1 MPLVHS
7 TARNREARARGEAA
21 LLAAVEELVAGG
33 TPYSEL
39 GIGQIAKA
47 AGFSR
52 ATFYAYFTDK
62 RDLALRL
69 GARVQDALDEQ
80 IGPWLET
87 GDGDLRDVIA
97 AGLAVFTETRAA
109 TKTLVEA
116 ASYDPEIAAL
126 WRGMHARFEAG
137 ARTRIR
143 AALPDLPDAD
153 VAARAFALIWG
164 TQAAMV
170 EFVDTPR
177 GETGPLLDALLL
189 QWETCLSAA
198 G

>member
-62 RDLALRL
+62 RDLRSVSAPASRTPSTSRS
-69 GARVQDALDEQ
+69 AR
-80 IGPWLET
+80 GW
-87 GDGDLRDVIA
+87 R
-97 AGLAVFTETRAA
+97 RATA
-109 TKTLVEA
+109 TCAT
-116 ASYDPEIAAL
+116 
-126 WRGMHARFEAG
+126 
-137 ARTRIR
+137 
-143 AALPDLPDAD
+143 
-153 VAARAFALIWG
+153 
-164 TQAAMV
+164 
-170 EFVDTPR
+170 
-177 GETGPLLDALLL
+177 
-189 QWETCLSAA
+189 
-198 G
+198 